1 MLEELAVHFVDFD
14 DVFYSFAEEAEFGFS
29 FLLLFSDFFS
39 VIDDLLTNSKL
50 VQEIIKNHLGPLPDL
65 RLLLHLR
72 PNYLPMVHFKVL
84 PWVNIFIDLINPRSY
99 NLIRNSLFAL
109 TI

>member
-1 MLEELAVHFVDFD
+1 MLKELAVHFVDFN

-65 RLLLHLR
+65 WFLLHLR
-72 PNYLPMVHFKVL
+72 PNYLPMVSFKIL
-84 PWVNIFIDLINPRSY
+84 PRMNIGIDIIESGSY
-99 NLIRNSLFAL
+99 SHLRNFL
-109 TI
+109 